1 MLLIYI
7 VSVFLIALFFSVFAA
22 GVYGFF
28 NLRNGRLFLF
38 CEKFFG
44 RIP

>member
-1 MLLIYI
+1 MVFVYF
-7 VSVFLIALFFSVFAA
+7 VSVLLFILFFCAFAA

-28 NLRNGRLFLF
+28 NLRNDRLFLF